1 MVHIINLGST
11 IFIITIQLLDCLLHQ
26 TDEISSTIMTM
37 LLDCV
42 CQTESSH
49 TRNMRTSHGS
59 TLHITICRLT
69 ILNQSRKHS
78 ALLFG
83 SLCPILILFFTYL
96 AIIFQVT
103 TRSTQGNERT
113 IVGIAGWRIVGSDRS
128 YTYTLGIST
137 RERRIASILIT
148 CSKNRNTTINNTIRR
163 TGIVNEII
171 QSLLLQRISLSPL
184 LFGSRTRSITIDDT

>member
-11 IFIITIQLLDCLLHQ
+11 ITIIAIQVLDSLLHQ
-26 TDEISSTIMTM
+26 THEISSTIMTM

-49 TRNMRTSHGS
+49 TRNMRTNHGS
-59 TLHITICRLT
+59 SLHITICRFT
-69 ILNQSRKHS
+69 ILNQSREHS
-78 ALLFG
+78 AFLFS
-83 SLCPILILFFTYL
+83 SLCPILILFLTYL
-96 AIIFQVT
+96 AVIFQVT

-113 IVGIAGWRIVGSDRS
+113 IVGIASWRIVGSNRS

-137 RERRIASILIT
+137 RERRIACILIT
-148 CSKNRNTTINNTIRR
+148 SSKNRNTTINDAIRR
-163 TGIVNEII
+163 TGIVDEII

-184 LFGSRTRSITIDDT
+184 LFGSWSRSITIDDT